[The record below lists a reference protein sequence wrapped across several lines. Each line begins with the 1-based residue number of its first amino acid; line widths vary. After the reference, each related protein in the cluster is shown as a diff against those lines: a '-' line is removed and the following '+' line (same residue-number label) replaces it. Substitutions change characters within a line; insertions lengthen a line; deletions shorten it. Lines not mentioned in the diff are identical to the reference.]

1 MLVRWY
7 RIFQR
12 VIYKH
17 AASILWIST
26 LLWIGSMWHHSATP
40 GVVSSAQSD
49 ALVYN
54 LWNVF
59 TFMGV
64 QNIHTMV
71 LIVRKS
77 AHILEYTVFGVL
89 LTSLFIKVC
98 SELACTTCCLKNR
111 DVLRTKTLQLGLVF
125 VLGACVVPTC
135 DETIQLFVP
144 GRSGQLTDCF
154 IDLVGVAC
162 GVCIVTAIYKHY
174 KNSRKTQLFCSHK
187 N

>member
-1 MLVRWY
+1 MLLRWY

-12 VIYKH
+12 VIYKY

-26 LLWIGSMWHHSATP
+26 LVWIGSMWHHSATP

-59 TFMGV
+59 TFVGV

-77 AHILEYTVFGVL
+77 AHILEYMVFGIL
-89 LTSLFIKVC
+89 LTCLFLRVC
-98 SELACTTCCLKNR
+98 SALARTACCLEHR
-111 DVLRTKTLQLGLVF
+111 DVLRTQILQLRLVF
-125 VLGACVVPTC
+125 ILGACVVPAC

-154 IDLVGVAC
+154 IDLFGVAC

-174 KNSRKTQLFCSHK
+174 KNRA
-187 N
+187 

>member
-1 MLVRWY
+1 MLLKGY
-7 RIFQR
+7 RAFQR
-12 VIYKH
+12 FISKH
-17 AASILWIST
+17 ATCILWIFT
-26 LLWIGSMWHHSATP
+26 LLWVGSMWHHSATP
-40 GVVSSAQSD
+40 GVVSSARSD
-49 ALVYN
+49 AVVRD

-64 QNIHTMV
+64 HNIHIMV

-98 SELACTTCCLKNR
+98 SELACTSCCLENR
-111 DVLRTKTLQLGLVF
+111 DVSRTKTLQLGLVF
-125 VLGACVVPTC
+125 VLGACVVPAC

-162 GVCIVTAIYKHY
+162 GVCIVVAIYKHY
-174 KNSRKTQLFCSHK
+174 KNSRKTHNF
-187 N
+187 

>member
-1 MLVRWY
+1 MFLRWY

-12 VIYKH
+12 VIYKY

-26 LLWIGSMWHHSATP
+26 LLWIASMWHHSATP

-49 ALVYN
+49 AVVQDLC
-54 LWNVF
+54 NVF

-64 QNIHTMV
+64 NNIHTMV

-77 AHILEYTVFGVL
+77 AHILEYMVFGIL
-89 LTSLFIKVC
+89 LTCLFIRVC
-98 SELACTTCCLKNR
+98 SALARISCCLEHR
-111 DVLRTKTLQLGLVF
+111 DVLRIQILQLGLVF
-125 VLGACVVPTC
+125 ILGACVVPAC

-162 GVCIVTAIYKHY
+162 GVCIVAAIYKHY
-174 KNSRKTQLFCSHK
+174 KNRA
-187 N
+187 

>member
-1 MLVRWY
+1 MLLKGY
-7 RIFQR
+7 RAFQR
-12 VIYKH
+12 FISKH
-17 AASILWIST
+17 ATSILWVST
-26 LLWIGSMWHHSATP
+26 LVLIASMWHHSATP

-49 ALVYN
+49 AVVQD
-54 LWNVF
+54 LWNIF

-77 AHILEYTVFGVL
+77 AHILEYMVFGIL
-89 LTSLFIKVC
+89 LTCLFIKVC
-98 SELACTTCCLKNR
+98 SALAYLSCCLEHR
-111 DVLRTKTLQLGLVF
+111 DALRSQILQLRLVF
-125 VLGACVVPTC
+125 ILGACVVPAC

-162 GVCIVTAIYKHY
+162 GVCIVVAIYKHY
-174 KNSRKTQLFCSHK
+174 KNRA
-187 N
+187 

>member
-1 MLVRWY
+1 MLLRWY

-12 VIYKH
+12 VIYKY

-26 LLWIGSMWHHSATP
+26 LVWIGSMWHHSATP

-59 TFMGV
+59 TFVGV

-77 AHILEYTVFGVL
+77 AHILEYMVFGIL
-89 LTSLFIKVC
+89 LTCLFLRVC
-98 SELACTTCCLKNR
+98 SALARTACCLEHR
-111 DVLRTKTLQLGLVF
+111 DVLRTQILQLRLVF
-125 VLGACVVPTC
+125 ILGACVVPAC

-174 KNSRKTQLFCSHK
+174 KNRA
-187 N
+187 

>member
-1 MLVRWY
+1 MFLRWY

-12 VIYKH
+12 VIYKY

-26 LLWIGSMWHHSATP
+26 LLWIASMWHHSATP

-49 ALVYN
+49 AVVQDLC
-54 LWNVF
+54 NVF

-64 QNIHTMV
+64 NNIHTMV

-77 AHILEYTVFGVL
+77 AHILEYMVFGIL
-89 LTSLFIKVC
+89 LTCLFIRVC
-98 SELACTTCCLKNR
+98 SALARISCCLEHR
-111 DVLRTKTLQLGLVF
+111 DVLRIQILQLGLVF
-125 VLGACVVPTC
+125 ILGACVVPAC

-162 GVCIVTAIYKHY
+162 GVCIVVAIYKHY
-174 KNSRKTQLFCSHK
+174 KNRA
-187 N
+187 

>member
-1 MLVRWY
+1 MLLKGY
-7 RIFQR
+7 RAFQR
-12 VIYKH
+12 FISKH
-17 AASILWIST
+17 ATSILWVST
-26 LLWIGSMWHHSATP
+26 LVWIGSMWHHSATP

-64 QNIHTMV
+64 NNIHTMV

-77 AHILEYTVFGVL
+77 AHILEYMVFGIL
-89 LTSLFIKVC
+89 LTCLFIRVC
-98 SELACTTCCLKNR
+98 SALARISCCLEHR

-125 VLGACVVPTC
+125 VLGACVVPAC

-162 GVCIVTAIYKHY
+162 GVCIVAAIYKHY
-174 KNSRKTQLFCSHK
+174 KNSRKTHNF
-187 N
+187 

>member
-1 MLVRWY
+1 MLLRWY

-12 VIYKH
+12 VIYKY

-26 LLWIGSMWHHSATP
+26 LVWIGSMWNHSATP

-59 TFMGV
+59 TFVGV

-77 AHILEYTVFGVL
+77 AHILEYMVFGIL
-89 LTSLFIKVC
+89 LTCLFIKVC
-98 SELACTTCCLKNR
+98 SALAYLSCCLEHR
-111 DVLRTKTLQLGLVF
+111 DVLRTQILQLGLVF
-125 VLGACVVPTC
+125 ILGACVVPAC

-162 GVCIVTAIYKHY
+162 GVCIVVAIYKHY
-174 KNSRKTQLFCSHK
+174 KNRA
-187 N
+187 

>member
-1 MLVRWY
+1 MLLRWY

-26 LLWIGSMWHHSATP
+26 LVWIGSMWYHSATP

-59 TFMGV
+59 TFVGV

-77 AHILEYTVFGVL
+77 AHILEYMVFGIL
-89 LTSLFIKVC
+89 LTCLFLRVC
-98 SELACTTCCLKNR
+98 SALARTACCLEHR
-111 DVLRTKTLQLGLVF
+111 DVLRTKTLQLRLVF
-125 VLGACVVPTC
+125 ILGACVVPAC

-174 KNSRKTQLFCSHK
+174 KNRA
-187 N
+187 

>member
-1 MLVRWY
+1 MLLKGY
-7 RIFQR
+7 RALQR
-12 VIYKH
+12 FISKYVT
-17 AASILWIST
+17 SILWVST
-26 LLWIGSMWHHSATP
+26 LVWIGSMWHHSATP

-49 ALVYN
+49 AVVQD
-54 LWNVF
+54 LWNIF

-77 AHILEYTVFGVL
+77 AHILEYMVFGIL
-89 LTSLFIKVC
+89 LTCLFIKVC
-98 SELACTTCCLKNR
+98 SALAYLSCCLEHR
-111 DVLRTKTLQLGLVF
+111 DVLRTQILQLGLVF
-125 VLGACVVPTC
+125 VLGACVVPAC

-162 GVCIVTAIYKHY
+162 GVCIVVAIYKHY
-174 KNSRKTQLFCSHK
+174 KNSRKTHNF
-187 N
+187 

>member
-1 MLVRWY
+1 MLLRWY

-12 VIYKH
+12 VIYKY

-26 LLWIGSMWHHSATP
+26 LLWIASMWHHSATP

-49 ALVYN
+49 TVVQDLC
-54 LWNVF
+54 NVF
-59 TFMGV
+59 TFVGV

-77 AHILEYTVFGVL
+77 AHILEYMVFGIL
-89 LTSLFIKVC
+89 LTCLFIRVC
-98 SELACTTCCLKNR
+98 SALARTACCLEHR
-111 DVLRTKTLQLGLVF
+111 DVLRTKTLQLRLVF
-125 VLGACVVPTC
+125 ILGACVVPAC

-174 KNSRKTQLFCSHK
+174 KNRA
-187 N
+187 

>member
-1 MLVRWY
+1 MLLRWY

-26 LLWIGSMWHHSATP
+26 LVWIGSMWNHSATP

-49 ALVYN
+49 TLVYN

-59 TFMGV
+59 TFVGV

-98 SELACTTCCLKNR
+98 SELACTSCCLENR

-125 VLGACVVPTC
+125 VLGACVVPAC

-174 KNSRKTQLFCSHK
+174 KNSRKTHNF
-187 N
+187 

>member
-1 MLVRWY
+1 MLLRWY

-12 VIYKH
+12 VIYKY

-26 LLWIGSMWHHSATP
+26 LVWIGSMWHHSATP

-59 TFMGV
+59 TFVGV

-77 AHILEYTVFGVL
+77 AHILEYMVFGIL
-89 LTSLFIKVC
+89 LTCLFLRVC
-98 SELACTTCCLKNR
+98 SALARTACCLEHR
-111 DVLRTKTLQLGLVF
+111 DVLRTQILQLRLVF
-125 VLGACVVPTC
+125 ILGACVVPAC

-144 GRSGQLTDCF
+144 GRSGQLSDCI

-174 KNSRKTQLFCSHK
+174 KNRA
-187 N
+187 

>member
-1 MLVRWY
+1 MLLRWY

-26 LLWIGSMWHHSATP
+26 LVWIGSMWHHSDTP

-59 TFMGV
+59 TFVGV

-98 SELACTTCCLKNR
+98 FELACTSCCLENR

-125 VLGACVVPTC
+125 VLGACVVPAC
-135 DETIQLFVP
+135 DETIQLLVP
-144 GRSGQLTDCF
+144 GRSGQLSDCI

-162 GVCIVTAIYKHY
+162 GVCIVVAIYKHY
-174 KNSRKTQLFCSHK
+174 RNSRKTHNF
-187 N
+187 

>member
-1 MLVRWY
+1 MLLRWY

-17 AASILWIST
+17 ATSILWVST
-26 LLWIGSMWHHSATP
+26 LVWIGSMWHHSATP

-49 ALVYN
+49 AVVQD

-59 TFMGV
+59 TFVGV
-64 QNIHTMV
+64 QNIHTMI

-77 AHILEYTVFGVL
+77 AHILEYMVFGIL
-89 LTSLFIKVC
+89 LTCLFIKVC
-98 SELACTTCCLKNR
+98 SALAYLSCCLEHR
-111 DVLRTKTLQLGLVF
+111 DVLRTQILQLGLVF
-125 VLGACVVPTC
+125 ILGACVVPAC

-162 GVCIVTAIYKHY
+162 GVCIVVAIYKHY
-174 KNSRKTQLFCSHK
+174 KNRA
-187 N
+187 

>member
-1 MLVRWY
+1 MLLRWY

-26 LLWIGSMWHHSATP
+26 LVWIGSMWYHSATP

-59 TFMGV
+59 TFVGV

-77 AHILEYTVFGVL
+77 AHILEYMVFGIL
-89 LTSLFIKVC
+89 LTCLFLRVC
-98 SELACTTCCLKNR
+98 SALARTACCLEHR
-111 DVLRTKTLQLGLVF
+111 DVLRTQILQLRLVF
-125 VLGACVVPTC
+125 ILGACVVPAC

-174 KNSRKTQLFCSHK
+174 KNRA
-187 N
+187 

>member
-1 MLVRWY
+1 MLLRWY

-26 LLWIGSMWHHSATP
+26 LVWIGSMWNHSATP

-59 TFMGV
+59 TFVGV

-77 AHILEYTVFGVL
+77 AHILEYMVFGIL
-89 LTSLFIKVC
+89 LTCLFLRVC
-98 SELACTTCCLKNR
+98 SALARTACCLEHR
-111 DVLRTKTLQLGLVF
+111 DVLRTQILQLRLVF
-125 VLGACVVPTC
+125 ILGACVVPAC

-174 KNSRKTQLFCSHK
+174 KNRA
-187 N
+187 

>member
-1 MLVRWY
+1 MLLRWY

-12 VIYKH
+12 VIYKY

-26 LLWIGSMWHHSATP
+26 LVWIGSMWNHSATP
-40 GVVSSAQSD
+40 GVVSSAQSN

-59 TFMGV
+59 TFVGV

-98 SELACTTCCLKNR
+98 SELACISCCLEHR
-111 DVLRTKTLQLGLVF
+111 DVLRIQILQLGLVF
-125 VLGACVVPTC
+125 ILGACVVPAC

-162 GVCIVTAIYKHY
+162 GVCIVVAIYKHY
-174 KNSRKTQLFCSHK
+174 KNSRKTHNF
-187 N
+187 